1 MKKLLWI
8 TVLSLLLSSNSYA
21 GLFDK
26 DKIKVTKCYDIS
38 QFNNYKEHLK
48 DIEYKKRTGFA
59 FIVYKW
65 EWELNLKEKIAYR
78 TVLINSELSIDQ
90 FKIKIAT
97 DDYIIVHDPS
107 GDAQFDL
114 KNEGIVYADL
124 ASGTHSKHQC
134 KFK

>member
-26 DKIKVTKCYDIS
+26 DKIKVTKCYDKS
-38 QFNNYKEHLK
+38 RFNNYKAQLK
-48 DIEYKKRTGFA
+48 DVERKKETGYP
-59 FIVYKW
+59 FILTKW

-78 TVLINSELSIDQ
+78 TTIMNGELGINK
-90 FKIKIAT
+90 FRIKIVT

-107 GDAQFDL
+107 GDVQFDL
-114 KNEGIVYADL
+114 RNEGVVVSHLDTN
-124 ASGTHSKHQC
+124 STTKHKC

>member
-38 QFNNYKEHLK
+38 QFNNHKEQLK
-48 DIEYKKRTGFA
+48 YWERKKEEGYP
-59 FIVYKW
+59 FILTKW

-78 TVLINSELSIDQ
+78 TTIMNGELGINK
-90 FKIKIAT
+90 FRIKIVT

-107 GDAQFDL
+107 GDVQFDL
-114 KNEGIVYADL
+114 RNEGVVISHLDTNSTV
-124 ASGTHSKHQC
+124 KNKC